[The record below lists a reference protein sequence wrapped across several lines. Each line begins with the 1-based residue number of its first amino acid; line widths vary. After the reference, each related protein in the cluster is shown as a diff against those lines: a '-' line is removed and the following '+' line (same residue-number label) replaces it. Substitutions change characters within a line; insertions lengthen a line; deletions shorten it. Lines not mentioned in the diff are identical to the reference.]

1 VQEDNARLQR
11 EKQAQEAKTHKSI
24 AKVAAIQ
31 DKIAVEEKNV
41 TAARKPRPRPVSRV
55 AIAAENGLPASQ
67 AKATAPRR
75 DMAAMQEALDEVGD
89 SGEAM
94 QKKRKQVQK
103 TTHRDAVDVIRAT
116 AVSGDLQDRDLDNS
130 GITVA
135 LSSCASDADP
145 KGIAGMYV
153 S

>member
-1 VQEDNARLQR
+1 
-11 EKQAQEAKTHKSI
+11 
-24 AKVAAIQ
+24 
-31 DKIAVEEKNV
+31 
-41 TAARKPRPRPVSRV
+41 
-55 AIAAENGLPASQ
+55 
-67 AKATAPRR
+67 
-75 DMAAMQEALDEVGD
+75 MAAMQEALDEVGD